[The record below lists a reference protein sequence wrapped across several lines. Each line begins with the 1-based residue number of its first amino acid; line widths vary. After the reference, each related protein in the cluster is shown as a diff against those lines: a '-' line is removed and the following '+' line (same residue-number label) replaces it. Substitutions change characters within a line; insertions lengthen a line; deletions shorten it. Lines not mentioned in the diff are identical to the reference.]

1 MFLKIIREKA
11 FITATEDN
19 QILLLKLDDILFCAT
34 NWIKSSLEQIKP
46 LLSQGSLKF
55 KIDNANKILQFLT
68 IYKIKFNFRFFFCFD
83 INR

>member
-19 QILLLKLDDILFCAT
+19 KIVLLKLDDILFCVT
-34 NWIKSSLEQIKP
+34 NWIKSFLEQIKR
-46 LLSQGSLKF
+46 LLSQGSPEYNL
-55 KIDNANKILQFLT
+55 DNANKILQFLT
-68 IYKIKFNFRFFFCFD
+68 IYKIKFSYRFFFCFD

>member
-19 QILLLKLDDILFCAT
+19 QILLLKLDDILFCVT

-46 LLSQGSLKF
+46 LLSQGSPEYNV
-55 KIDNANKILQFLT
+55 DNANKILQILT
-68 IYKIKFNFRFFFCFD
+68 IYKIKFNINRFD